1 MWTLADALQNGRLP
15 RVDSRAKTWP
25 EHGTFRPAM
34 TPMFHRI
41 FIANRGEAAVR
52 VARSCDAL
60 GITPV
65 FAVSDADAS
74 SAYVQNREVVRLGPS
89 RAAHSY
95 LDMERVVQ
103 AAKQSA
109 CTAIHPGW
117 GFLSENPRF
126 ASLCA
131 QHGITF
137 IGPPPHVMQLMGK
150 KTPAKKAM
158 AAAGLTLIPG
168 SEGVLKDAAHAREVA
183 DAVGYPVLLKAE
195 SGGGG
200 RGMRIAR
207 ASSEVISAFEDA
219 QAEAAAA
226 FGDSRVY
233 LEKLIEG
240 GRHIEIQLMADR
252 YGHVVHLGER
262 DCTVQ
267 RNHQKLIEE
276 SPSAVLDE
284 KERTR
289 TLEAAARA
297 TAKIGYVGA
306 GTMEFLLDET
316 GTLRFMEMNTR
327 LQVEH
332 TVSEIR
338 SGKDLVVEQIRVAA
352 GNPLSFTQTEVNP
365 TGHAIECRINAEDP
379 SQDFKPSPGVITKWQ
394 TPAQVDGEL
403 RIDTHVSSGYEVPPF
418 YDSMIC
424 KVITRGKSRDEA
436 CDRMINALK
445 SVVCEGVPTTIPM
458 HIQVLGSAEFRSNRY
473 TTRAIPGWP
482 AKTEAPAK
490 S

>member
-1 MWTLADALQNGRLP
+1 MANL
-15 RVDSRAKTWP
+15 
-25 EHGTFRPAM
+25 
-34 TPMFHRI
+34 FHRI

-52 VARSCDAL
+52 VARGCDAL
-60 GITPV
+60 SIVPV
-65 FAVSDADAS
+65 FAVSDADADA
-74 SAYVQNREVVRLGPS
+74 AYVKGRETVRLGPS
-89 RAAHSY
+89 RSQQSY

-103 AAKQSA
+103 AAKQSG
-109 CTAIHPGW
+109 CTAVHPGW

-131 QHGITF
+131 HHGLTF

-158 AAAGLTLIPG
+158 AKSGLTLIPG
-168 SEGVLKDAAHAREVA
+168 SDGVLRDSAHAREVA
-183 DAVGYPVLLKAE
+183 DSVGYPVLLKAE

-207 ASSEVISAFEDA
+207 SSAEVVNAFEEA
-219 QAEAAAA
+219 QAEATAA

-252 YGHVVHLGER
+252 FGSVVHLAER

-276 SPSAVLDE
+276 SPSPVLDQA
-284 KERTR
+284 ERER
-289 TLEAAARA
+289 TLEAACRA
-297 TAKIGYVGA
+297 TAAIGYVGA

-338 SGKDLVVEQIRVAA
+338 TGKDLVIEQIRVAA
-352 GNPLSFTQTEVNP
+352 GNPLSFAQRDVTP

-379 SQDFKPSPGVITKWQ
+379 TQNFKPSPGVIQKWR
-394 TPAQVDGEL
+394 TPAPIDGTL
-403 RIDTHVSSGYEVPPF
+403 RIDTHVTDGYEVPPF
-418 YDSMIC
+418 YDSMLC
-424 KVITRGKSRDEA
+424 KVIARGSTRDEA
-436 CDRMINALK
+436 CDRMVKTL
-445 SVVCEGVPTTIPM
+445 SEMVCEGVPTTIPM
-458 HIQVLGSAEFRSNRY
+458 HIQVINSPEFRSNRY

-482 AKTEAPAK
+482 AKN
-490 S
+490 

>member
-1 MWTLADALQNGRLP
+1 
-15 RVDSRAKTWP
+15 
-25 EHGTFRPAM
+25 
-34 TPMFHRI
+34 
-41 FIANRGEAAVR
+41 
-52 VARSCDAL
+52 
-60 GITPV
+60 
-65 FAVSDADAS
+65 
-74 SAYVQNREVVRLGPS
+74 
-89 RAAHSY
+89 
-95 LDMERVVQ
+95 
-103 AAKQSA
+103 
-109 CTAIHPGW
+109 
-117 GFLSENPRF
+117 
-126 ASLCA
+126 
-131 QHGITF
+131 
-137 IGPPPHVMQLMGK
+137 MQLMGK

-158 AAAGLTLIPG
+158 AASGLTLIPG
-168 SEGVLKDAAHAREVA
+168 SDGVLRDSAHAREVA
-183 DAVGYPVLLKAE
+183 DSVGYPVLLKAE

-207 ASSEVISAFEDA
+207 ASSEVVNAFEEA

-262 DCTVQ
+262 DCSVQ

-276 SPSAVLDE
+276 SPSPVLNE
-284 KERTR
+284 AERAR
-289 TLEAAARA
+289 TLAAAVRA
-297 TAKIGYVGA
+297 TADIGYVGA

-352 GNPLSFTQTEVNP
+352 GNRLSFTQSEVSS
-365 TGHAIECRINAEDP
+365 TGHAIECRINAEDA
-379 SQDFKPSPGVITKWQ
+379 SQNFKPSPGVITKWK
-394 TPAQVDGEL
+394 TPAPVDGEL
-403 RIDTHVSSGYEVPPF
+403 RIDTHVSDGYEVPPF

-424 KVITRGKSRDEA
+424 KVITRGPTRDAA
-436 CDRMINALK
+436 CDRMIRAL
-445 SVVCEGVPTTIPM
+445 SEIVCDGVPTTIPM
-458 HIQVLGSAEFRSNRY
+458 HLTVLGSAEFRSNHY

-482 AKTEAPAK
+482 AK